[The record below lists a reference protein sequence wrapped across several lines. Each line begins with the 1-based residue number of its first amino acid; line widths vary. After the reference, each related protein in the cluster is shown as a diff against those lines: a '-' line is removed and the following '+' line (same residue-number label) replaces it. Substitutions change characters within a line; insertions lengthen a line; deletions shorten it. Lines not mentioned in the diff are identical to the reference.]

1 MFLAFVLINGFLLK
15 GVTNLLSYNG
25 FSTNVG
31 SYEKFEWLKTGLST
45 ELPELQ

>member
-15 GVTNLLSYNG
+15 GVTNLLSDNG

-31 SYEKFEWLKTGLST
+31 SDEKFEWLKTGLST